1 MNDIAG
7 VFESVSE
14 DVLDDYTRDLTLM
27 RLNVGMRLT
36 FVTEMRLLS
45 ERPMLV
51 LILFMIQIFIT
62 HSSYLA

>member
-1 MNDIAG
+1 MDDIAG

-14 DVLDDYTRDLTLM
+14 DVLDDYTRNLTLM

-51 LILFMIQIFIT
+51 LVLFMI
-62 HSSYLA
+62 